1 MTARHL
7 ASPHAPRREDEALLR
22 GAGCF
27 GADVPLAG
35 AWHGVFVR
43 SPYAHARLQGLHTAA
58 AAACPGVVAVL
69 SAEELGTHVMPE
81 PNPLLP
87 LAEAQNFALIPHDTV
102 HYAGQ
107 PVALVIARTAAL
119 ATAAAREVVLDA
131 IACPVQTDR
140 ASDAPAWVETAH
152 RQGQLPQTAATAQ
165 TQLSLARV
173 SASPLEPRHASV
185 HWQGEPAQ
193 VTVWLG
199 TQAPSRA
206 QADVAKVLG
215 LPRTAVRL
223 ITPDVGGAF
232 GARASISPEEL
243 WLALAA
249 QHLAQTHGEVKLRWV
264 SDRSADLLA
273 GMQGRGS
280 DLTGRLWLAENGQL
294 QGLAAEMHFGLGAW
308 LPFSGV
314 VPLRNAARIL
324 PGPYALGHYAV
335 SGQGSRSHTAPVNIY
350 RGAGRPEAA
359 LLLESLVDKAARAR
373 RLDPVAVR
381 AQNLIRPEAMPYTH
395 PHGETLDSG
404 DYPALLQRACEK
416 WHYPQQRQEQA
427 RRRAAGECVGIGVAM
442 YVEPCGQ
449 GWESARVRWHANGEV
464 DVFSGTPAQG
474 QGHATTFAAL
484 AAEALG
490 CAPENVRVH
499 MGDTA
504 HCPEGIGALASRS
517 TAIGGS
523 AIAQACAQ
531 LHERLAQGEPLPLEV
546 ETRYEAAE
554 AWSAGCVCVR
564 LSIDPETG
572 IARIEEL
579 VWVDD
584 AGRQLQPQL
593 VHGQLVG
600 GAAQGIGQALYERLV
615 YDAQGQLLTG
625 SFMDYALPRAD
636 QMPPIT
642 LESLQ
647 TPSPLNR
654 LGAKGVG
661 EAGCIGVPAAILCA
675 AHDALSPWGE
685 FDLSLPLTP
694 EQLWRVISRFHDSA
708 QKA

>member
-1 MTARHL
+1 
-7 ASPHAPRREDEALLR
+7 
-22 GAGCF
+22 
-27 GADVPLAG
+27 
-35 AWHGVFVR
+35 
-43 SPYAHARLQGLHTAA
+43 
-58 AAACPGVVAVL
+58 
-69 SAEELGTHVMPE
+69 
-81 PNPLLP
+81 
-87 LAEAQNFALIPHDTV
+87 
-102 HYAGQ
+102 
-107 PVALVIARTAAL
+107 
-119 ATAAAREVVLDA
+119 
-131 IACPVQTDR
+131 
-140 ASDAPAWVETAH
+140 
-152 RQGQLPQTAATAQ
+152 
-165 TQLSLARV
+165 
-173 SASPLEPRHASV
+173 
-185 HWQGEPAQ
+185 
-193 VTVWLG
+193 
-199 TQAPSRA
+199 
-206 QADVAKVLG
+206 
-215 LPRTAVRL
+215 
-223 ITPDVGGAF
+223 
-232 GARASISPEEL
+232 
-243 WLALAA
+243 
-249 QHLAQTHGEVKLRWV
+249 
-264 SDRSADLLA
+264 
-273 GMQGRGS
+273 
-280 DLTGRLWLAENGQL
+280 
-294 QGLAAEMHFGLGAW
+294 
-308 LPFSGV
+308 
-314 VPLRNAARIL
+314 
-324 PGPYALGHYAV
+324 
-335 SGQGSRSHTAPVNIY
+335 
-350 RGAGRPEAA
+350 
-359 LLLESLVDKAARAR
+359 
-373 RLDPVAVR
+373 
-381 AQNLIRPEAMPYTH
+381 
-395 PHGETLDSG
+395 
-404 DYPALLQRACEK
+404 
-416 WHYPQQRQEQA
+416 
-427 RRRAAGECVGIGVAM
+427 
-442 YVEPCGQ
+442 
-449 GWESARVRWHANGEV
+449 
-464 DVFSGTPAQG
+464 
-474 QGHATTFAAL
+474 L

-531 LHERLAQGEPLPLEV
+531 LRERLAQGEPLPLEV

-647 TPSPLNR
+647 SPSPLNL

-675 AHDALSPWGE
+675 AHDALAPWGE